1 MTIETDLQVVAN
13 AVRARIPELVSAIER
28 TSAQEVPEIY
38 EKDDPVYNEAERSS
52 VLSALTSIVDGLAG
66 GRRPPDRPSDAALQ
80 EARIAAQ
87 AGIDLHSLLRTY
99 RVGQSILWDVI
110 LEETLRVVDSDERR
124 MSVLRQASDYQY
136 GWNNKVTEA
145 VIAAYQAEHNA
156 YFFRSQDRKRRAV
169 VSDILRGMP
178 ADVQQ
183 LGYSL
188 RAEHLAVV
196 AWGRSPEANIRAL
209 AVSLD
214 ARHLTVS
221 STSGTY
227 LGWLGSSTLKRV
239 LEERPEAARAMG
251 ETHLALG
258 EVAHGVDGFR
268 LSHRQA
274 WQAYRVGK
282 LRSADVVN
290 YSDVALE
297 ALMLKDRQ
305 AVQDF
310 VSRELGPLHDEDDP
324 RGELLKSTL
333 RAYFRS
339 GQNAASTAQAIHV
352 HERTVAYRLRSI
364 ESRLGV
370 TIGARRD
377 ELAVALRLAD
387 LLGQASSADLR
398 DLEVHGDAGLGP
410 DPEAA
415 AP

>member
-28 TSAQEVPEIY
+28 TSVQEVPEIY

-52 VLSALTSIVDGLAG
+52 VLSALASIVDGLAR

-99 RVGQSILWDVI
+99 RVGQSILWDAI
-110 LEETLRVVDSDERR
+110 LEETLRVVESDERR
-124 MSVLRQASDYQY
+124 MAVLRQASDYQY
-136 GWNNKVTEA
+136 SWNNKVTEA
-145 VIAAYQAEHNA
+145 VISAYQAEHNA

-221 STSGTY
+221 GTSGTY

-239 LEERPEAARAMG
+239 LGERPEAAHALSG
-251 ETHLALG
+251 THLALG
-258 EVAHGVDGFR
+258 EAAHGVEGFR

-282 LRSADVVN
+282 LRGVEVVN
-290 YSDVALE
+290 YRDVSLE

-310 VSRELGPLHDEDDP
+310 VARELGPLQDEEDP
-324 RGELLKSTL
+324 RGELLRSTL
-333 RAYFRS
+333 RAYFRC

-364 ESRLGV
+364 EARLGV
-370 TIGARRD
+370 TIGARRE

-387 LLGQASSADLR
+387 VMNQVSSADLR
-398 DLEVHGDAGLGP
+398 DLELLADSGLGP
-410 DPEAA
+410 DPDAA
-415 AP
+415 SP